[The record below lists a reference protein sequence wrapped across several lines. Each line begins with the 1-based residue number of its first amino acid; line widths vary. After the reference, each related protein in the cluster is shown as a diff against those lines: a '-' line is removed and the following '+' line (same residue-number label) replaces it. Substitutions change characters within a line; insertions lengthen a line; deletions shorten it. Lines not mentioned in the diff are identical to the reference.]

1 MLTADIKDTRNIVLM
16 YTSASIETWLLSF
29 LSSTA
34 LGYASYY
41 AEGVG
46 GSPGWTSAESARRQN
61 EASPHGGN

>member
-16 YTSASIETWLLSF
+16 YTSASIETWSLSF

-41 AEGVG
+41 AEAVG
-46 GSPGWTSAESARRQN
+46 DRQAGPLLSLQ
-61 EASPHGGN
+61 EDK